1 MITRC
6 ASFKN
11 KLDRHSLTPSP
22 ISSRYPAVLTY
33 IAIAAFL
40 LAMTATPSL
49 AQIIATINFAD
60 NINSNGTPLIFGGSN
75 EPNPGDQASF
85 YPQATKSGV
94 KFERGSIHVDQ
105 VVPTS
110 TVSGFLGA
118 MTGGSGGSYV
128 TGSVADPSTWN
139 WGPTTWASYAH
150 GQGWTTMANL
160 LNCPTWL
167 AYNGGTGGIPS
178 NWTVWQYIVNAIVVH
193 EGSNLNYLEI
203 LNETQYEISLTG
215 SPYTTL
221 QSAVNAYYYN
231 GAVAA
236 RAGNSSLKIGGD
248 ADATTNFN
256 TLPGLIEDTQ
266 LTSNLL
272 QFVSY
277 HVYSSNPV
285 TGDNIASLASTLSN
299 NGRGGLPIFLTE
311 WNYTIGANCNC
322 IDDGN
327 ETVNFTAQMLME
339 MTGQTQL
346 AGAAFFSFLPNN
358 EVISGY
364 EDCSGC
370 DNYPFA
376 FYSGTNDVATL
387 LPVARA
393 WQLLSTD
400 LGLGAGTYHTFG
412 TVGATVPLEGW
423 VNSARNVVAAVS
435 NESATATT
443 VNFTLEGIEASG
455 CNFTVYAYLADTAS
469 NTAVSP
475 VATYTNQCITNGT
488 MTLNGVAVP
497 AYAVLGIIIN

>member
-1 MITRC
+1 MR
-6 ASFKN
+6 F
-11 KLDRHSLTPSP
+11 
-22 ISSRYPAVLTY
+22 PAALKY
-33 IAIAAFL
+33 IAGAAFL
-40 LAMTATPSL
+40 LGMAARPGL
-49 AQIIATINFAD
+49 AQIIATINYAD

-85 YPQATKSGV
+85 YPQATTSGV

-110 TVSGFLGA
+110 TVSAFLAA

-128 TGSVADPSTWN
+128 SGSVADPSTWN

-167 AYNGGTGGIPS
+167 AYSGTTGGIPS
-178 NWTVWQYIVNAIVVH
+178 NWAVWQYIVKAIVVH
-193 EGSNLNYLEI
+193 EGSNLNYLEV

-221 QSAVNAYYYN
+221 QSAVNAYYFE
-231 GAVAA
+231 GATGA
-236 RAGNSSLKIGGD
+236 RAGSSSLKIGGD

-256 TLPGLIEDTQ
+256 TLPGLIEDTGIS
-266 LTSNLL
+266 SNLL

-346 AGAAFFSFLPNN
+346 SGAAFFSFLPNN

-364 EDCSGC
+364 EDCGC
-370 DNYPFA
+370 SNYPFA

-393 WQLLSTD
+393 WRLLSAD

-423 VNSARNVVAAVS
+423 VNSGGGVVAAVS
-435 NESATATT
+435 NESASATT
-443 VNFTLEGIEASG
+443 INFTLEGIDTSG
-455 CNFTVYAYLADTAS
+455 CNFGVNVYVADTGS
-469 NTAVSP
+469 NTAVNP
-475 VATYTNQCITNGT
+475 VKTYTNQCITNK
-488 MTLNGVAVP
+488 TLTLTGVAAP
-497 AYAVLGIIIN
+497 AYSVVGISVY